1 MKQAATY
8 ISSGSRVKVIKPGP
22 VPVSSVWDDD
32 RQRCSPSVK
41 RRLQT
46 LFFKGDCRITS
57 QVVYIGSESIRE
69 RMRKKNL
76 VKVQLRDAAG
86 SSIVITAEADNLRQ
100 A

>member
-8 ISSGSRVKVIKPGP
+8 ISAGSRVRVIQPGP
-22 VPVSSVWDDD
+22 VPVTSKWDDD
-32 RQRCSPSVK
+32 RQRSSPSVK

-46 LFFKGDCRITS
+46 LFFKGDRRIHS

-69 RMRKKNL
+69 RLKQKNQ
-76 VKVQLRDAAG
+76 VKVELRDAAG